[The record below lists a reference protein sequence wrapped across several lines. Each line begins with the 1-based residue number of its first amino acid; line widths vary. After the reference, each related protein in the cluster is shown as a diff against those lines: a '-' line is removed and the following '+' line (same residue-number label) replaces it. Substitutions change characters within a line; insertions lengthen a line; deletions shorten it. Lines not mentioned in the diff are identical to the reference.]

1 MTKRTKQRTRVRI
14 GGRRVPLLRAALIA
28 VEADRLGV
36 LPRKVGTLEVP
47 DPAPTH
53 VVIARQTVSVYAAA
67 ILGEQA
73 DAQGV
78 TLEALVTRI
87 VHEKAERIG
96 QRARRP
102 ETRKALVGT
111 WSHRES
117 RGDHANA

>member
-1 MTKRTKQRTRVRI
+1 M
-14 GGRRVPLLRAALIA
+14 A

-36 LPRKVGTLEVP
+36 LPREVRRVTVP
-47 DPAPTH
+47 ESAPAH
-53 VVIARQTVSVYAAA
+53 VVIARQRVSVEAAA
-67 ILGEQA
+67 ILAREA

-78 TLEALVTRI
+78 TLEALITQV
-87 VHEKAERIG
+87 VHDQAQRIG

-111 WSHRES
+111 WSRRES